1 MVSEVRVYD
10 GNGKLKETIS
20 REKVLEHLY
29 RDCENYKNDGNLKA
43 GVPQRETTAK
53 RRERNKVR
61 YVKCWEC
68 LGRIE
73 TRSGLTVLY
82 CHNRC
87 GENYRRKGIK
97 SGAWFK
103 GIKMKEIVWDEPQ
116 ATRKGIGKYS

>member
-1 MVSEVRVYD
+1 MVSDVRIYD
-10 GNGKLKETIS
+10 RHGELKETITKEQMGQS
-20 REKVLEHLY
+20 FVDE
-29 RDCENYKNDGNLKA
+29 YKDMRKDVNLKPTFVRPEKA
-43 GVPQRETTAK
+43 RHRKPV
-53 RRERNKVR
+53 RRL
-61 YVKCWEC
+61 KCVEC
-68 LGRIE
+68 GARIE